1 MYDAYSERPKLSRE
15 YNRAISKMIDQT
27 YDIDSEQFDFDEVAK
42 GKCKEFDDLV
52 IKLCAKSGLGSADIY
67 SMLLER
73 FIAEYD
79 MDYDVNYVYGLDELE
94 ESKKTTKRSLKES
107 KDDLIQVTED
117 NPVFP
122 YWVYDTHR
130 KVLNDI
136 FDMCFYKKKF
146 DIFVTSI
153 AGGDKVEIYIVNDDM
168 TVILTKETANI
179 IIHKI
184 NEDNKYLADLSYASS
199 YKTSSEI
206 DEYVDKRWYGQFL
219 KDFLNV
225 VYKY

>member
-1 MYDAYSERPKLSRE
+1 MTNQQILDLADSLVVERFNNPKKDR
-15 YNRAISKMIDQT
+15 T
-27 YDIDSEQFDFDEVAK
+27 
-42 GKCKEFDDLV
+42 LV
-52 IKLCAKSGLGSADIY
+52 GYWKSGFLDGYRLALGLPI
-67 SMLLER
+67 
-73 FIAEYD
+73 
-79 MDYDVNYVYGLDELE
+79 N
-94 ESKKTTKRSLKES
+94 ESKESLKES

-146 DIFVTSI
+146 DIFVTDI
-153 AGGDKVEIYIVNDDM
+153 GNGDKVEIYIVNDDM

-206 DEYVDKRWYGQFL
+206 DEYVDKRWYGEFL